1 MESTDQSKNQTIRG
15 AIVKDL
21 FDDVTFDWTDEWVD
35 MPEYVQEN
43 QREIASVTVHF
54 LTVEAMKEFSQLI
67 GKNITFQTK
76 GLVFPV
82 TKAEKK
88 VWVDES

>member
-1 MESTDQSKNQTIRG
+1 M
-15 AIVKDL
+15 KDL
-21 FDDVTFDWTDEWVD
+21 FDEDTADWVSEWSG

-54 LTVEAMKEFSQLI
+54 LTVEAMKEFSELV

-76 GLVFPV
+76 GFVYPIV
-82 TKAEKK
+82 KTEKK

>member
-1 MESTDQSKNQTIRG
+1 
-15 AIVKDL
+15 
-21 FDDVTFDWTDEWVD
+21 

-54 LTVEAMKEFSQLI
+54 LTVEDMRLFSELV

-76 GLVFPV
+76 GFVFPV
-82 TKAEKK
+82 KQNEKK
-88 VWVDES
+88 VWVNES

>member
-1 MESTDQSKNQTIRG
+1 M
-15 AIVKDL
+15 KDL
-21 FDDVTFDWTDEWVD
+21 FDEDTFDWVTEWVG

-54 LTVEAMKEFSQLI
+54 LTVEAMNQFSELV

-76 GLVFPV
+76 GFVFPV
-82 TKAEKK
+82 VKPEKK
-88 VWVDES
+88 VWIDES

>member
-1 MESTDQSKNQTIRG
+1 
-15 AIVKDL
+15 VKDL
-21 FDDVTFDWTDEWVD
+21 FDDDTFNWANEWVG

-54 LTVEAMKEFSQLI
+54 LTVEAMKEFSELI

-82 TKAEKK
+82 IKTEKK